1 MSTVNLCLSDNVKQ
15 KKNRKKPEITMD
27 HYESRAEVF
36 LLEAG
41 DELHIRNIIV
51 DCFKLRPCTEKRF
64 QRV

>member
-1 MSTVNLCLSDNVKQ
+1 MSKRQCKTK
-15 KKNRKKPEITMD
+15 KKPKKTEITMD
-27 HYESRAEVF
+27 HYESQAEVF
-36 LLEAG
+36 LEAG